1 MQLTKTT
8 FSYNRASFEH
18 NIVAKAMLCSK
29 RSRNNLIVGSGV
41 TSEEVQKMIVPTIVV
56 VQSEDGGETSSVQI
70 TTTTTTTT
78 TSLSAGCTPSCVKS
92 SQMVRQASEINKSL
106 LSPSG
111 GGETHCNYN
120 NVDSTSQLDQEE
132 DVDLAQPIASL
143 ASIISS

>member
-18 NIVAKAMLCSK
+18 NIVAKAMLRSK

-56 VQSEDGGETSSVQI
+56 VQSEDSGETSSVQI
-70 TTTTTTTT
+70 TTTTTTT

-92 SQMVRQASEINKSL
+92 SQMVRQASEINKSF
-106 LSPSG
+106 LSPSE
-111 GGETHCNYN
+111 GGEAHCNH
-120 NVDSTSQLDQEE
+120 NVDSASQLDQEE
-132 DVDLAQPIASL
+132 DVDLAQPIASP